1 MPLLK
6 EDGKE
11 IVTPNE
17 MKEYMATGLPEV
29 ENAFEM
35 DNPTALSHCD
45 ISQIV
50 YLGDG
55 SYNGADLLNLPEN
68 KRGEAKPEGLARK
81 AAHFF
86 DDFMMNYVHEG
97 KRYPDAKNN
106 KLLKVMNLGGP
117 EYMIY
122 IDGVPAIQY
131 FSDHVDP
138 TVNKFNLEKGLTPE
152 KEIQFKACIAAALMS
167 GKNHV
172 SIARPVLGKDGQ
184 MTMDYRQ
191 VVPGYSDLTNDRK
204 LSKEAQKR
212 QAGADKLWSP
222 EACEKDFLSV
232 GKERMRVLTVSI
244 EETILQELNKT
255 QTYQNARWAYL
266 SNPRLRSTI
275 IEVPADEKGNRLGR
289 NENPQLEL
297 PLVSKD
303 DTREYKKDVMDL
315 YRSRGKFAVS
325 NGRDAENLKRLKT
338 FAAARFDELLMPKL
352 TLDADAKQSFYDA
365 AEIPSPL
372 DRVFI
377 DGKPAK
383 TFLKENL
390 GYKADQITDDVL
402 KAEIMGMATGGR
414 NHVDIANAYSL
425 GYDSNVRLQFAEVKL
440 DLSGLDGL
448 EHGYEKSRSARQNQ
462 LVRQDALKRHNY
474 LDDLTLGWNK
484 AKCKRARTEPVGK
497 LIESNPEKYY
507 EETGKTLVHAKELEQ
522 KRLENQKKRADD
534 LKERNEKASVIKSKI
549 SLEELEGPAAEKNM
563 DQRKRSG
570 SVSIKKSKGMPEE
583 KRTVKNDNKYGAVGS
598 QPGAVN
604 KYGAVGS
611 QPGMDNRYG
620 AVGSQPTRKRK

>member
-1 MPLLK
+1 MNKLPLLK
-6 EDGKE
+6 DGKE

-35 DNPTALSHCD
+35 DNSTALSPCD

-55 SYNGADLLNLPEN
+55 SYNGADLLNLPAN
-68 KRGEAKPEGLARK
+68 KRGEAKPEDLARK

-86 DDFMMNYVHEG
+86 DDFMLYYVHEG

-106 KLLKVMNLGGP
+106 KLLKTMKLSGP

-122 IDGVPAIQY
+122 IDGVPSIQY

-152 KEIQFKACIAAALMS
+152 KEIQFKACIASALMS

-222 EACEKDFLSV
+222 EAAKKDFLNV

-297 PLVSKD
+297 PLVSRD
-303 DTREYKKDVMDL
+303 DSREYKKDVMDL

-365 AEIPSPL
+365 AELPSPL

-383 TFLKENL
+383 TFLKEDL

-425 GYDSNVRLQFAEVKL
+425 GYDSNVRLQFAELKL

-462 LVRQDALKRHNY
+462 LVRQDAVKRHNY
-474 LDDLTLGWNK
+474 LDDLTLNWNSPK
-484 AKCKRARTEPVGK
+484 SRRAKTEPVGK

-507 EETGKTLVHAKELEQ
+507 EETGKTLVYAKELEA
-522 KRLENQKKRADD
+522 KRLESLKKRAES
-534 LKERNEKASVIKSKI
+534 LKERTEKAMSTPEEHKVNIFKEKI
-549 SLEELEGPAAEKNM
+549 SLEELDVPAAEKNM

-583 KRTVKNDNKYGAVGS
+583 KRTVKNDNRFGAVGS
-598 QPGAVN
+598 QPSADNRFGAI
-604 KYGAVGS
+604 GS
-611 QPGMDNRYG
+611 QPMK
-620 AVGSQPTRKRK
+620 KRK